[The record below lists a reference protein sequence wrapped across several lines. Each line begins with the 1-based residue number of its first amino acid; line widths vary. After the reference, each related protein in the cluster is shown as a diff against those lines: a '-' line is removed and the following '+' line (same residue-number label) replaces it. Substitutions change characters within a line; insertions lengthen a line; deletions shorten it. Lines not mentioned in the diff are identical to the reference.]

1 MWTTEPQ
8 RTWGSKLC
16 NRLLQSFLLRSTFLA
31 KKATG
36 IAFVIVASRW
46 SASSNTDFHATKWFE
61 TTTNLKQS
69 PAKFSASP
77 PFLLNFSA
85 QPASNLRALWRNCAL
100 CIVLKAAATATQTS
114 ELKTQQYN
122 AHWQFGK
129 LNPSQ
134 SSWSNGIERWKPIT
148 YGRVCNKCS
157 CSSMSWSP
165 HLKLIL
171 QFLWGL
177 SHGADPAE
185 TWQMTDHFTTGI
197 PHQLTVS

>member
-1 MWTTEPQ
+1 MKFFLKPWYLDVYYPVKAGQ
-8 RTWGSKLC
+8 MPVVDILPINVLQHPKSLWSNVYHRTPKNVGSKLC

-100 CIVLKAAATATQTS
+100 CKVLKAAATAIQTS
-114 ELKTQQYN
+114 KLKTKQYN
-122 AHWQFGK
+122 AHGQFGK
-129 LNPSQ
+129 LNPS
-134 SSWSNGIERWKPIT
+134 
-148 YGRVCNKCS
+148 
-157 CSSMSWSP
+157 
-165 HLKLIL
+165 
-171 QFLWGL
+171 
-177 SHGADPAE
+177 
-185 TWQMTDHFTTGI
+185 
-197 PHQLTVS
+197 